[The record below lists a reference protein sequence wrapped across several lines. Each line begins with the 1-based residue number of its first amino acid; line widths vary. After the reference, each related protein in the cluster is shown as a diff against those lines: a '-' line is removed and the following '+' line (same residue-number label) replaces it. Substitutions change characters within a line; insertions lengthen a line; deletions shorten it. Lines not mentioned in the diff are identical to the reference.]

1 MAQTTPEHLNILIL
15 SMVSK
20 QKVFNDL
27 ESDLFQANIYE
38 TYIEHLIE
46 INLELLN
53 FNIEKE
59 DEYKRLIELYLEGE
73 IEDPDQVIE
82 RLKTD
87 LHAV

>member
-53 FNIEKE
+53 LKKEKK
-59 DEYKRLIELYLEGE
+59 DEYKRLIGLYLEGE
-73 IEDPDQVIE
+73 IEEPDQVIE
-82 RLKTD
+82 RLKTN